1 MDEPSEA
8 ALDQSSVTT
17 EPAESARNVWWWIAL
32 LIATLPTV
40 LTVFH
45 LRQEGWRIC
54 PDVVAQVGDVAV
66 VDRPPD
72 ATDFL
77 VVLFPVA
84 VLLFPHVAELTIPGV
99 ISLKR
104 RVENQEREQ
113 RVLERQITRVQ
124 QQVSQTQSVVT
135 VFSSDNFANKVI
147 EFLEKQAR

>member
-1 MDEPSEA
+1 MTAP
-8 ALDQSSVTT
+8 DQGSATA

-32 LIATLPTV
+32 FISLLPTV
-40 LTVFH
+40 LVVCL
-45 LRQEGWRIC
+45 LRQDGWRIC
-54 PDVVAQVGDVAV
+54 SDVVAQVGDVAV
-66 VDRPPD
+66 VESCRPPS

-104 RVENQEREQ
+104 RVEDQEREQ
-113 RVLERQITRVQ
+113 RVLERQITRIQ

-135 VFSSDNFANKVI
+135 VFSSDDFANKVI